1 MRDTGDSPSDC
12 TEDRTADADSD
23 ERWVSFEELAKARGV
38 TKPSAIKLV
47 RRHGWRRQR
56 DNQGHIRAL
65 VPAAWI
71 TPEETR
77 EPDSTGDGPADRATD
92 NSRIINVLQTAV
104 ASLTERATAAEQ
116 RVDQAD
122 GRADRAEQG
131 RTRAEERAERAEQ
144 DRVKAEER
152 ADRAEATRDTALR
165 QLRIAEELL
174 KQAQIDRLVAAAAER
189 SWLFRRLW
197 RRR

>member
-1 MRDTGDSPSDC
+1 LGDASVRDTGDSPSDC
-12 TEDRTADADSD
+12 TEGRTADADSD

-92 NSRIINVLQTAV
+92 ISGIINVLQTAV

-122 GRADRAEQG
+122 GRAHRAEQG
-131 RTRAEERAERAEQ
+131 RTRAEERAERAKPNPEHSRHQ
-144 DRVKAEER
+144 LPFGAILEKVSESLTARNCVGTRSLKAAVYQGFR
-152 ADRAEATRDTALR
+152 ASV
-165 QLRIAEELL
+165 Q
-174 KQAQIDRLVAAAAER
+174 
-189 SWLFRRLW
+189 F
-197 RRR
+197 